1 MPETLENTQVI
12 FSDFI
17 PQFIPNDNQNMPN
30 NGTKSQ
36 YRAFWRAIAKPLK
49 IRLFVVKKGK
59 S

>member
-30 NGTKSQ
+30 NGTKS
-36 YRAFWRAIAKPLK
+36 KN
-49 IRLFVVKKGK
+49 
-59 S
+59 

>member
-17 PQFIPNDNQNMPN
+17 PQFIPNDNQNMPK

-36 YRAFWRAIAKPLK
+36 NIAFWRAIAKPLK
-49 IRLFVVKKGK
+49 IGLFVVKRGK